1 MSLAEALS
9 VRGLRIEL
17 ASGLPVVED
26 ISFTVGQ
33 GETLALVGESGS
45 GKTTTAL
52 ALLGYARS
60 GLRITAG
67 EIEIAGQTVPLRDEG
82 AARALRGELVSHVPQ
97 EPGASLNPSLR
108 IGAALRDVLRAHL
121 PDEPPEESVAQA
133 LRQVNLPATP
143 EFLQRYPHQLSG
155 GQQQRVMIAMALSCR
170 PRLLVLDEPT
180 TGLDVVT
187 QAHILSEIKV
197 LHAEHQVSM
206 VYVSHDL
213 AVVSQVA
220 DRIAVMY
227 GGRIVEEGTTEQVLR
242 HSRHPYT
249 RGLLDAVPDHL
260 AARRLHGIPGVAVGV
275 SDRPAGCAYAPR
287 CPLRVARCE
296 TEMPPLENGVRCFE
310 WRRVEALGTGGDKR
324 VFAARDETP
333 ALLRVE
339 GLEAVHKSH
348 HGRVIAAADVS
359 FSVAPGECLGLVGES
374 GSGKTTIARCVVG
387 LHQPSGGRILLDGQ
401 ALATRAKD
409 RTREQRR
416 RCQIVFQNPYESLNP
431 LRRVGDQVAHAARVL
446 RGLGAREARAEASA
460 AARARPSPGP
470 HRRPLP
476 AGALGR
482 RAPADR
488 DRPRRGRPARPD
500 RLRRDHLSARRLG
513 AGRRDRAAR
522 RPAAGVRRLAPL
534 HHARSRRRREHR
546 GPRDRARPRVDL
558 RGGPGRSGVSRPDQ
572 PAGAGA
578 ARGGAAAR

>member
-1 MSLAEALS
+1 
-9 VRGLRIEL
+9 
-17 ASGLPVVED
+17 
-26 ISFTVGQ
+26 
-33 GETLALVGESGS
+33 
-45 GKTTTAL
+45 
-52 ALLGYARS
+52 
-60 GLRITAG
+60 
-67 EIEIAGQTVPLRDEG
+67 
-82 AARALRGELVSHVPQ
+82 
-97 EPGASLNPSLR
+97 
-108 IGAALRDVLRAHL
+108 
-121 PDEPPEESVAQA
+121 
-133 LRQVNLPATP
+133 
-143 EFLQRYPHQLSG
+143 
-155 GQQQRVMIAMALSCR
+155 
-170 PRLLVLDEPT
+170 
-180 TGLDVVT
+180 
-187 QAHILSEIKV
+187 
-197 LHAEHQVSM
+197 M

-296 TEMPPLENGVRCFE
+296 TRD
-310 WRRVEALGTGGDKR
+310 A
-324 VFAARDETP
+324 AARERGALLRVAAGGGARGRAATSACSRRATSTP

-348 HGRVIAAADVS
+348 HDRVIAAADVS

-387 LHQPSGGRILLDGQ
+387 LHQPSGGRILLDGE
-401 ALATRAKD
+401 ALAARAKD

-446 RGLGAREARAEASA
+446 RGLGAREARAEAA
-460 AARARPSPGP
+460 APARARPSAGP

-476 AGALGR
+476 ARALGR

-500 RLRRDHLSARRLG
+500 RLRRDHLGARRLG
-513 AGRRDRAAR
+513 AGRGDRAAR

-534 HHARSRRRREHR
+534 HHARPRRRREHR
-546 GPRDRARPRVDL
+546 RPRDRARPRADL
-558 RGGPGRSGVSRPDQ
+558 RGGAGRSGVSRARP
-572 PAGAGA
+572 
-578 ARGGAAAR
+578 ARGRGSCSRRRRGSLALPEAESFSAR